1 MSGGFVNV
9 PPSAGRQPPTGGG
22 TNYYKL
28 VDCEE
33 IESAVRLIPPA
44 LVDKLCKGERLPP
57 VSGDAIFV
65 EELLEIARKLNR
77 MHLVIIV
84 KDDP

>member
-9 PPSAGRQPPTGGG
+9 PPSAGRQPPADGRAGDF
-22 TNYYKL
+22 KL
-28 VDCEE
+28 DCEE
-33 IESAVRLIPPA
+33 IQNTFRLIPPA
-44 LVDKLCKGERLPP
+44 LVDKLCKGERLSP